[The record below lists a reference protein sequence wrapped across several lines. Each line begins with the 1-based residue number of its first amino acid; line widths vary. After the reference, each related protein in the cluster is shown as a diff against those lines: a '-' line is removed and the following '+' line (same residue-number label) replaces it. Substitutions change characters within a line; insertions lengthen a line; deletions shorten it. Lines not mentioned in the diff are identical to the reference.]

1 MNKTELL
8 KLLVEEVDAYD
19 AIVGGG
25 EYLSPQAFAAYL
37 NVSKRSKDEFSEP
50 ASDDMLNG
58 KIASSLGLLYRF
70 IRSYIKRAFINTKV
84 STLEDCTYLM
94 TLIRGDVMT
103 KTQLNNANAME
114 KTSGAEVIRRL
125 SKAGLVK
132 QEESTVDRR
141 SMDVSIT
148 AEGREELMK
157 VLPHL
162 FACATILT
170 AGLSKE
176 QKEILCDLQTTL
188 CAHNKE
194 LFSQYKDIDLIELC
208 EIIGIEYAADMPQE
222 VSHQHKGEHIGD
234 SRNAKN

>member
-25 EYLSPQAFAAYL
+25 AYLSPQAFAAYL
-37 NVSKRSKDEFSEP
+37 NVSKRSRDESGER
-50 ASDDMLNG
+50 ASDDMLNS

-70 IRSYIKRAFINTKV
+70 IHSYIKRAFINTKV
-84 STLEDCTYLM
+84 QTLEDCTYLM
-94 TLIRGDVMT
+94 TLHRGEVMT

-125 SKAGLVK
+125 NKAGLVEQK
-132 QEESTVDRR
+132 ESPVDRR

-148 AEGREELMK
+148 KEGKEELKK

-162 FACATILT
+162 FACASILT

-188 CAHNKE
+188 CNHNKD
-194 LFSQYKDIDLIELC
+194 LFSQYKDLNLVELC
-208 EIIGIEYAADMPQE
+208 EIIGIEYTGNKPFGHPGSAE
-222 VSHQHKGEHIGD
+222 GSHHEG
-234 SRNAKN
+234 